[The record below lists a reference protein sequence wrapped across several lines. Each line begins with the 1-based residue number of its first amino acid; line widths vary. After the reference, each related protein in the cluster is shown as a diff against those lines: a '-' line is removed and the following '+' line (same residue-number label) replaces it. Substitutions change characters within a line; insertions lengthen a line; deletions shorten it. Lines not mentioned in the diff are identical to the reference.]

1 MVKGKRI
8 GWFPKDKYEGDFIKD
23 WNKAVDQGGFEKVDA
38 SPLISAVLA
47 VKDESELNCIK
58 KACEITSKIYSK
70 HLKVSWT
77 SFVWNLCYLLEALL
91 NELFF
96 SRWHHLPKLYLFI
109 CILILFILTIFY
121 IDQFDKFVK
130 VILIFSKFV

>member
-1 MVKGKRI
+1 LVKGKRI

-70 HLKVSWT
+70 HLKVS
-77 SFVWNLCYLLEALL
+77 
-91 NELFF
+91 
-96 SRWHHLPKLYLFI
+96 
-109 CILILFILTIFY
+109 
-121 IDQFDKFVK
+121 
-130 VILIFSKFV
+130 